1 LGIDS
6 GESQMIDANLVVIVV
21 FGLVLSVIL
30 VAAAVKYLVPMF
42 KPILQS
48 REPAAMA
55 KFLVTGIK
63 LQNLELV
70 QKGLQERRIYS
81 YLEDEILRARDMYLD
96 HVSSKGLMSEELSEA
111 HFEQA
116 LVEILA
122 DGDRSALGLE
132 ESLEGKP
139 LR

>member
-1 LGIDS
+1 
-6 GESQMIDANLVVIVV
+6 MIDVNLVVTNV
-21 FGLVLSVIL
+21 FGVIILAIL

-48 REPAAMA
+48 PEPASMA
-55 KFLVTGIK
+55 KLLVTNLK

-70 QKGLQERRIYS
+70 RKGLKERRIYS
-81 YLEDEILRARDMYLD
+81 YLEDEILRARDIYLE

-116 LVEILA
+116 LIEILA

-139 LR
+139 LH

>member
-1 LGIDS
+1 
-6 GESQMIDANLVVIVV
+6 MMDANLVVTVV
-21 FGLVLSVIL
+21 ISLVLVAIL
-30 VAAAVKYLVPMF
+30 LVAAVKYLVPLF
-42 KPILQS
+42 KPILES
-48 REPAAMA
+48 PEPAAMA

-70 QKGLQERRIYS
+70 QEGFKERKIYS
-81 YLEDEILRARDMYLD
+81 YLEDEILRARDMYLE
-96 HVSSKGLMSEELSEA
+96 HVASKGMMSEELSEA

>member
-1 LGIDS
+1 
-6 GESQMIDANLVVIVV
+6 MIDVNLVVTTIIS
-21 FGLVLSVIL
+21 LVLLAIL
-30 VAAAVKYLVPMF
+30 AVAAVKYLVPMF
-42 KPILQS
+42 KPILKS
-48 REPAAMA
+48 PEPAAMA

-70 QKGLQERRIYS
+70 QEGLKERRIYS

>member
-1 LGIDS
+1 
-6 GESQMIDANLVVIVV
+6 MIDVNLVVTTLIS
-21 FGLVLSVIL
+21 LVLLAIL
-30 VAAAVKYLVPMF
+30 AVAAVKYLVPMF
-42 KPILQS
+42 KPILKS
-48 REPAAMA
+48 PEPAAMA

>member
-1 LGIDS
+1 
-6 GESQMIDANLVVIVV
+6 MIDANLVVIVV

>member
-1 LGIDS
+1 
-6 GESQMIDANLVVIVV
+6 MIDVNLVVTTVIS
-21 FGLVLSVIL
+21 LVLLAIL
-30 VAAAVKYLVPMF
+30 AVAAVKYLVPML
-42 KPILQS
+42 KPILKS
-48 REPAAMA
+48 PEPAAMA

-70 QKGLQERRIYS
+70 QKGLKEGRIYS
-81 YLEDEILRARDMYLD
+81 YLEEEILRARDMYLD

>member
-1 LGIDS
+1 
-6 GESQMIDANLVVIVV
+6 MIDVNIVV
-21 FGLVLSVIL
+21 VAVFSLLLFAIL

-48 REPAAMA
+48 SEPAAMA
-55 KFLVTGIK
+55 KFLLTSIK

-70 QKGLQERRIYS
+70 QKGLKERRIYS
-81 YLEDEILRARDMYLD
+81 YLEDEILSAREMYLD
-96 HVSSKGLMSEELSEA
+96 HVSSKGLMSQELSEA

-139 LR
+139 LH

>member
-1 LGIDS
+1 L
-6 GESQMIDANLVVIVV
+6 A
-21 FGLVLSVIL
+21 IL
-30 VAAAVKYLVPMF
+30 AVAAVKYLVPML
-42 KPILQS
+42 KPILKS
-48 REPAAMA
+48 PEPAAMA

-70 QKGLQERRIYS
+70 QKGLKEGRIYS
-81 YLEDEILRARDMYLD
+81 YLEEEILRARDMYLD